1 MTIREA
7 IDRANNLQFN
17 TYTDAEKINWLS
29 RLDERVALLV
39 LDTGSADGQWYAKD
53 VDTDTALLV
62 PSPFDEM
69 YIYWLMAQMSF
80 ANGEIEKY
88 NNAIALYNTEYEAYE
103 KWYHRNRTIRPEKRG
118 HWRM

>member
-29 RLDERVALLV
+29 RLDEHVALLV
-39 LDTGSADGQWYAKD
+39 QNTGSADDPWYTADADKD
-53 VDTDTALLV
+53 TLLLV

-69 YIYWLMAQMSF
+69 YIYWLMAQMSY
-80 ANGEIEKY
+80 ANGEIDKY
-88 NNAIALYNTEYEAYE
+88 NNAIALYNAEYEAYE
-103 KWYHRNRTIRPEKRG
+103 KWYHRNNRPRESG
-118 HWRM
+118 YWRM

>member
-39 LDTGSADGQWYAKD
+39 WGTSSAAGPWYTEGMDKDTE
-53 VDTDTALLV
+53 LIV

-69 YIYWLMAQMSF
+69 YIYWLMAQMSY

-88 NNAIALYNTEYEAYE
+88 NNAIALYNTEYEAYSN
-103 KWYHRNRTIRPEKRG
+103 WYHRDNMPHQRAD
-118 HWRM
+118 WRM